1 MAIKGG
7 VVSLSIAWHCNLDYD
22 FMKYCLPN
30 YNFRILDD
38 FGWNF
43 RHAKYHEEN
52 RRSLYKMY
60 GIKVSKN
67 DFCQTNVGWTLG
79 QEFLQVSLFMANI
92 YNALCINAD
101 TVTKVDVVIVA
112 AFVEQEKERSP
123 LNFASLHWE
132 TSL

>member
-22 FMKYCLPN
+22 FMSHCLPR

-52 RRSLYKMY
+52 RRTLYKMY
-60 GIKVSKN
+60 GIKVS
-67 DFCQTNVGWTLG
+67 GG
-79 QEFLQVSLFMANI
+79 R
-92 YNALCINAD
+92 
-101 TVTKVDVVIVA
+101 
-112 AFVEQEKERSP
+112 EKERRGKQCPKRAVARGGKKSP
-123 LNFASLHWE
+123 RFNHQISH
-132 TSL
+132 

>member
-22 FMKYCLPN
+22 FMSHCLPR

-52 RRSLYKMY
+52 RRTLYKMY
-60 GIKVSKN
+60 GIKASGEGCKGASRF
-67 DFCQTNVGWTLG
+67 DACNVFG
-79 QEFLQVSLFMANI
+79 LF
-92 YNALCINAD
+92 D
-101 TVTKVDVVIVA
+101 
-112 AFVEQEKERSP
+112 P
-123 LNFASLHWE
+123 LPLVRI
-132 TSL
+132 L

>member
-22 FMKYCLPN
+22 FMSHCLPR

-52 RRSLYKMY
+52 RRTLYKMY
-60 GIKVSKN
+60 GIKVS
-67 DFCQTNVGWTLG
+67 GG
-79 QEFLQVSLFMANI
+79 R
-92 YNALCINAD
+92 
-101 TVTKVDVVIVA
+101 
-112 AFVEQEKERSP
+112 EKERRGKQCPKRAVAGGGARNRPDSIIRFP
-123 LNFASLHWE
+123 INFLNGLLE
-132 TSL
+132 KLLG

>member
-22 FMKYCLPN
+22 FMSHCLPR

-52 RRSLYKMY
+52 RRTLYKMY
-60 GIKVSKN
+60 GIKVSEWWNGKEGRGKQCPKRAVAGGRQEIAQIQSS
-67 DFCQTNVGWTLG
+67 DFPLI
-79 QEFLQVSLFMANI
+79 FLMG
-92 YNALCINAD
+92 C
-101 TVTKVDVVIVA
+101 
-112 AFVEQEKERSP
+112 
-123 LNFASLHWE
+123 
-132 TSL
+132 

>member
-22 FMKYCLPN
+22 FMSHCLPR

-52 RRSLYKMY
+52 RRTLYKMY
-60 GIKVSKN
+60 GIKVSREGKKS
-67 DFCQTNVGWTLG
+67 DV
-79 QEFLQVSLFMANI
+79 AN
-92 YNALCINAD
+92 NAPKL
-101 TVTKVDVVIVA
+101 
-112 AFVEQEKERSP
+112 P
-123 LNFASLHWE
+123 
-132 TSL
+132 

>member
-22 FMKYCLPN
+22 FMSYCLPR

-52 RRSLYKMY
+52 RRTLYKMY
-60 GIKVSKN
+60 GIKVRGGTEEKVTTS
-67 DFCQTNVGWTLG
+67 QTMPEKGRKGARNSRDSIRYPIN
-79 QEFLQVSLFMANI
+79 FLN
-92 YNALCINAD
+92 
-101 TVTKVDVVIVA
+101 
-112 AFVEQEKERSP
+112 RP
-123 LNFASLHWE
+123 L
-132 TSL
+132 

>member
-22 FMKYCLPN
+22 FMSHCLPR

-52 RRSLYKMY
+52 RRTLYKMY
-60 GIKVSKN
+60 GIKVSEWWKGKGTTW
-67 DFCQTNVGWTLG
+67 QTMPQKSRSERAARNRPDSIIRFPIN
-79 QEFLQVSLFMANI
+79 FLNGL
-92 YNALCINAD
+92 L
-101 TVTKVDVVIVA
+101 
-112 AFVEQEKERSP
+112 E
-123 LNFASLHWE
+123 
-132 TSL
+132 